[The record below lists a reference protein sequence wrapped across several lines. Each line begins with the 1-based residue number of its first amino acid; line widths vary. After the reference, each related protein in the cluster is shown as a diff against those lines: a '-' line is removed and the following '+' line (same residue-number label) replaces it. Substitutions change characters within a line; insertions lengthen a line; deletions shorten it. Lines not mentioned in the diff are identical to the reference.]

1 MSPYRAVNRSVV
13 RRSGTSGWTLVEL
26 MFALLV
32 CGVLIAL
39 ALPAWHKQRNK
50 VLARHAGQE
59 IAMMSAAIEAYR
71 EDHRAYPSSLADVQL
86 GGRADPW
93 GRLYVFYNVDAQ
105 GRGGARKDRAL
116 NPINTDFDL
125 YSLGADGLTHT
136 QVSHRRSA
144 DDVIRANNGRFA
156 GLGAEF

>member
-1 MSPYRAVNRSVV
+1 M
-13 RRSGTSGWTLVEL
+13 L
-26 MFALLV
+26 ALLV
-32 CGVLIAL
+32 IGVLVAL
-39 ALPAWHKQRNK
+39 ALPAWHNQRNK

-59 IAMMSAAIEAYR
+59 IAMMSALIRAYW
-71 EDHRAYPSSLADVQL
+71 EDHGAYPASLADVQS

-93 GRLYVFYNVDAQ
+93 GRPYVYYNVDAR

-136 QVSHRRSA
+136 QVSHGHSA